1 MAFMLAVLLGMQK
14 LVGEAKLGR
23 RAVAMMPAGH

>member
-1 MAFMLAVLLGMQK
+1 VLLGMQK

-23 RAVAMMPAGH
+23 RAVAVMATGH

>member
-23 RAVAMMPAGH
+23 RTVAVMATGH